1 VPDVWKPMQYGWSHV
16 YWMTIEGIPFLPCER
31 ALSKTVPIGFGSE
44 VATLVVDNSARV
56 GAVIDRNT
64 GIGAGFPLSFKLL
77 DSPTMSAYM
86 TRQTVVRYL
95 ETAVNSTATVLTLDD
110 VSGLTS
116 PVWLGRECVT
126 FSGTAGATLDPCTR
140 GVAGYAL
147 PHPIGSSAN
156 MVTSAPRYWRGR
168 LVTLYAQP
176 IDQTGYAPG
185 TAWADTSIAVWRGYM
200 STEPL
205 RSADGDGWE
214 MQALP
219 LDRQMARKLV
229 GSLTGTVQ
237 DTEARFSVGSDLL
250 DIKVD
255 SFAVATGAVATYQAK
270 LTPLT
275 DAGFTFGDLISVS
288 EAEAAIKT
296 AWDSWVTAQ
305 GHGAIFGS
313 IFYWTAPKKLGNIGY
328 QIGKGER
335 VAFIEIKAAA
345 PTVAYKCLVN
355 WFNCSGSLYN
365 NTTTDPLLFTTAENK
380 SLSMR
385 ANYSGSIYNTGIGVD
400 KNITPAISVA
410 FDGGSPGTLPAGGIF
425 TIDGKPWRYAASQ
438 QSAIQNLLLLLNPYP
453 IALSKPTDIGVG
465 VSIVVRP
472 ANDGTLAQTM
482 LRMLHSTG
490 ETSLRGTYDTLLG
503 IQGLGLPTALTDDAQ
518 ILALLGDTWW
528 QTVELSAAPDD
539 QSIEEVLGGPLA
551 LGAFAVVVRGGID
564 SDAVVS
570 AVHTNSAV
578 GGATVEIADADLIT
592 YGGASVNVMA
602 IEPPNRI
609 KATLRVGK
617 DEVGVVAVNDPERIA
632 AEGSQEL
639 SYDFPIVAASDN
651 VKSFIAGYTTT
662 RVVGDAQASIVE
674 FDCVPWVGVDIGDP
688 VDLTLTHPALWDI
701 DTGSPGLS
709 ARGRVIGRQVTP
721 ATGVQHLTVII
732 DGQTSG
738 KPLCPATPVLTVAGG
753 AGTPTSVTVAAEYY
767 YIFSTAYA
775 QRAGTYMRLT
785 YYEPGQGA
793 ETVTHYLDISAVTDG
808 ATVSLTVAAYSV
820 GISVSTTLGWLTWP
834 ESASDDVWQAQW
846 MHDSDG
852 SRWSA

>member
-1 VPDVWKPMQYGWSHV
+1 MQYGWSHV
-16 YWMTIEGIPFLPCER
+16 YWMTIEGIPLLPCER

-116 PVWLGRECVT
+116 PVWLGRECIT
-126 FSGTAGATLDPCTR
+126 FSGTAGATLDPCSR

-229 GSLTGTVQ
+229 GSLTGKVQ

-250 DIKVD
+250 DIKIVGT
-255 SFAVATGAVATYQAK
+255 VTNTGVSTPYNAK

-275 DAGFTFGDLISVS
+275 DAGYSFGDPISVS
-288 EAEAAIKT
+288 EAEAAVKD
-296 AWDSWVTAQ
+296 AWDAWVTAQ
-305 GHGAIFGS
+305 GLGAVFGS
-313 IFYWTAPKKLGNIGY
+313 ISYWAIPVSGSQNGFTFS
-328 QIGKGER
+328 KGDHL
-335 VAFIEIKAAA
+335 VYIEIKAAA
-345 PTVAYKCLVN
+345 PVVAYTCNVN
-355 WFNCSGSLYN
+355 WFGVGGASYMNLPGTQFATTSTVAGSM
-365 NTTTDPLLFTTAENK
+365 FTQVG
-380 SLSMR
+380 
-385 ANYSGSIYNTGIGVD
+385 YSGSIYNTQNGLAD
-400 KNITPAISVA
+400 ASITPSISVL

-425 TIDGKPWRYAASQ
+425 TIDGYPWRYSASQ
-438 QSAIQNLLLLLNPYP
+438 QSITQNLLLLLDPSP
-453 IALSKPTDIGVG
+453 IGQSKPNDLKPG
-465 VSIVVRP
+465 VSIVLRP

-518 ILALLGDTWW
+518 ILALLGDAWW

-551 LGAFAVVVRGGID
+551 LGALAVVVRGGID

-578 GGATVEIADADLIT
+578 GGATVEITDADLIT

-617 DEVGVVAVNDPERIA
+617 DEVGTVAVNDPERIA

-639 SYDFPIVAASDN
+639 SYDFPIVAASAF
-651 VKSFIAGYTTT
+651 VQSFIAGYASD

-701 DTGSPGLS
+701 DTGTPGLS

-732 DGQTSG
+732 DGQTLG

-753 AGTPTSVTVAAEYY
+753 AGTPTSVTVAADYY
-767 YIFSTAYA
+767 DIFSTAYE

-785 YYEPGQGA
+785 YYEPGEGA

-808 ATVSLTVAAYSV
+808 ATVTLTVAAYSV

-834 ESASDDVWQAQW
+834 ESASDDVWQAKW